1 MPRRTA
7 RRAAAA
13 AAEGVDA
20 DKDEGR
26 GPVASPGFVWIFVHL
41 ACWLNTRSGT
51 VASTTPSG
59 RGGGGCR
66 PPP

>member
-41 ACWLNTRSGT
+41 AGWLKSPITLKGQVKMSPCTN
-51 VASTTPSG
+51 
-59 RGGGGCR
+59 
-66 PPP
+66 